1 MGTYVIPNKNPCWKR
16 LCGTKKEGELFKLS
30 HVLHKKGITDIAG
43 FKIPEDIKF
52 LMVENNNQIGSEHK
66 FSQEK
71 LTTVMSLYSFDDF
84 THALDLVKK
93 IYSTAGKGI
102 HVVSIL
108 IEKISMH

>member
-1 MGTYVIPNKNPCWKR
+1 MGTYVISQKSLLEKVVN
-16 LCGTKKEGELFKLS
+16 E
-30 HVLHKKGITDIAG
+30 KGRRTFQTIACSPQKITDIAG

-84 THALDLVKK
+84 THALDLVKD
-93 IYSTAGKGI
+93 IQYNWQRAFMWYLFS
-102 HVVSIL
+102 
-108 IEKISMH
+108 